1 MRETPT
7 SPTSRAAALAPAL
20 PLAVGA
26 ALLVLLAFALH
37 EPVHIAGDGALKQ
50 YLLRQWEESG
60 RITNRIEW
68 KTPQPWARG
77 LWDEFHEP
85 FEAPFVHEGQVVFPP
100 FFLVLSLPLFMA
112 FGYAGLFIL
121 PAVSLAGLWLVTLAL
136 LRRTGA
142 RGPAAA
148 LALAVLVISPLSF
161 FGMMFWEHT
170 PGLFCLFAAAAMIFR
185 EGEGRAADAGAGFLL
200 ALAVML
206 RPELAI
212 AAAILLAFALGN
224 RPRRYAA
231 PTGVVLGIL
240 IWAAGNQWV
249 TGTPLGIHARQPL
262 YLSGGGWGSKL
273 IGYYAGVGVGYATG
287 AAAVLA
293 ALALTA
299 VLLPREERGQR
310 AVPFALLAASGLTVA
325 LLPLMIPYDGEY
337 LGFRRFEL
345 LLIPAGAVLA
355 GRLVSRYRWAAPLLV
370 ALILLQSLAAYRQ
383 YETFR
388 WAHGPR
394 ILPAIEALQAERP
407 AAVVADSQFSVI
419 ELSWLM
425 PETAMLWAP
434 PPAEFQQLLAG
445 VASHTDLSAV
455 ALVFLKPGPTPDLTL
470 PVHGRGPVRWM
481 RRAGD
486 DEGFGVF
493 TYDGETPAAN

>member
-7 SPTSRAAALAPAL
+7 SPTSRIAALTPAI

-26 ALLVLLAFALH
+26 ALLVLLALALH
-37 EPVHIAGDGALKQ
+37 DPVHIAGDGALKQ

-60 RITNRIEW
+60 HITSRIEW
-68 KTPQPWARG
+68 MTPQPWARG

-85 FEAPFVHEGQVVFPP
+85 FEAPFVHDGRVVFPP
-100 FFLVLSLPLFMA
+100 FFLILSLPLFMA
-112 FGYAGLFIL
+112 FGYAGLFML
-121 PAVSLAGLWLVTLAL
+121 PAVSLVGLWLVTLAL
-136 LRRTGA
+136 LRRAGA

-148 LALAVLVISPLSF
+148 LALAVLVISPLTF

-170 PGLFCLFAAAAMIFR
+170 PGLFCLFAAAAINFR
-185 EGEGRAADAGAGFLL
+185 SGEGRAADAAAGFLL
-200 ALAVML
+200 ALSVML

-212 AAAILLAFALGN
+212 AAAILLAAGLGN

-231 PTGVVLGIL
+231 PAGVGLGIL
-240 IWAAGNQWV
+240 IWAAGNQLV

-273 IGYYAGVGVGYATG
+273 IEYYAGVGVGYAIG
-287 AAAVLA
+287 AAGVLA

-299 VLLPREERGQR
+299 VMLPREKRGER
-310 AVPFALLAASGLTVA
+310 ALPFALLAASGLSVA
-325 LLPLMIPYDGEY
+325 LLPVMIPYDGAY

-355 GRLVSRYRWAAPLLV
+355 GRLASRYRWAPPLLV
-370 ALILLQSLAAYRQ
+370 ALVLMQVPAAWRQ
-383 YETFR
+383 YETFH

-394 ILPAIEALQAERP
+394 ILPVIEAIESTRP
-407 AAVVADSQFSVI
+407 AAVVADSQFTVI

-425 PETAMLWAP
+425 PETPMLWAS
-434 PPAEFQQLLAG
+434 PPAEFQQLLTG
-445 VASHTDLSAV
+445 VAGRTDLSAV
-455 ALVFLKPGPTPDLTL
+455 ALVFLKPGPSPALTIH
-470 PVHGRGPVRWM
+470 VHGRGPVRWM

-493 TYDGETPAAN
+493 MYDGEAPAED